1 MYVDYIGN
9 NLVQVTFES
18 DDLEAVI
25 DAVQTGMD
33 RAKGGLIDPAAVAEF
48 LAEAEYV
55 RPGNEG

>member
-1 MYVDYIGN
+1 MYADYLGN
-9 NLVQVTFES
+9 DLVQVTLES

-33 RAKGGLIDPAAVAEF
+33 WAKGGLLAPAAVAEF
-48 LAEAEYV
+48 LQEVEYV